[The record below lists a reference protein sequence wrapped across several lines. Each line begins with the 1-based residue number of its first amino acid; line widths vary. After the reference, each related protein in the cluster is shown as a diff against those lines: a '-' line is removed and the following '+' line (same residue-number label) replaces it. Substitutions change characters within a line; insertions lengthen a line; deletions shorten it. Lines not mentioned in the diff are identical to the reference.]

1 MLSQFSQQLA
11 VTRQLSRG
19 GGTLIS
25 LESDY
30 LRAVRRIAVNQDM
43 QLVKVIAHSE
53 RYIWFKPIY
62 LPRGS
67 RKEVQALF
75 QKIQEL
81 LLHPIEIN
89 NLLMIGD
96 WNIGMSGDSDEVKF
110 LKDIAKK
117 FRL

>member
-1 MLSQFSQQLA
+1 MRTDIIALQEVWSPPLEMLSQFSQQLA
-11 VTRQLSRG
+11 VTRQVSRG
-19 GGTLIS
+19 GDTLIS

-75 QKIQEL
+75 QKIQEI
-81 LLHPIEIN
+81 LHPIEIK

-96 WNIGMSGDSDEVKF
+96 WNIDMF
-110 LKDIAKK
+110 
-117 FRL
+117 